1 MEHNAAELRERLA
14 HYALPDEVMGEAYE
28 ALGDRGRAVFKLCIA
43 RLHRLWGELAP
54 GEISD
59 RRLAPDFR
67 VVTEELPVDFALFV
81 CEASYRHPAALLAG
95 VMPAILAGVE
105 ELFPCFV
112 SGNEGELPR
121 PELLAAMELAGVERC
136 FSLPADDSAEFAR
149 WLREAAA
156 GGCLV
161 VFGQRSF
168 GGDYALAAH
177 HSGLACCSF
186 TSAPVFTC
194 LGDGRLMRQGF
205 ENLLPGNAP
214 LPQESGAGE
223 GRSGGALQLDEEHAD
238 VWVWPDLSPAW
249 FRRRGMRLTC

>member
-1 MEHNAAELRERLA
+1 MEHNAVALRERLEL
-14 HYALPDEVMGEAYE
+14 HALPDELMGEAYE

-67 VVTEELPVDFALFV
+67 VVTEERPADFALFV

-105 ELFPCFV
+105 NIFPCFV

-121 PELLAAMELAGVERC
+121 PELLVAMELAGVERC
-136 FSLPADDSAEFAR
+136 FFLPADDSAAFAY
-149 WLREAAA
+149 WLREAAED
-156 GGCLV
+156 GCLV
-161 VFGQRSF
+161 VFGERSF

-177 HSGLACCSF
+177 YGGLACRSF
-186 TSAPVFTC
+186 TSTPVFTC
-194 LGDGRLMRQGF
+194 LGDGRPMWQGF

-214 LPQESGAGE
+214 VPQESEAGE
-223 GRSGGALQLDEEHAD
+223 GRSGGGLQLDAEHAD